1 MPDEASG
8 APWWVIAS
16 WLITIVGWI
25 VVDRLSNRHASASET
40 FQMVQDAKNLPDQ
53 FRSDVIAALALAG
66 TDAQAQN
73 LRRAAIRDTP
83 KIQLALR
90 LLGQRDK
97 RFDVETEYLK
107 SKKTASGKNFESPDR
122 DALPID
128 DQRIREVDETTDN
141 LIANI
146 HQAYNEIYRRS

>member
-1 MPDEASG
+1 
-8 APWWVIAS
+8 
-16 WLITIVGWI
+16 
-25 VVDRLSNRHASASET
+25 
-40 FQMVQDAKNLPDQ
+40 MVQDAKNLPDQ
-53 FRSDVIAALALAG
+53 FRSDVIAALVLAG

-73 LRRAAIRDTP
+73 LRRAAIRDTQ

-90 LLGQRDK
+90 LPGQRDK

-107 SKKTASGKNFESPDR
+107 LKKTASGKNFESPDR

-128 DQRIREVDETTDN
+128 DQRIRQVDETTDN